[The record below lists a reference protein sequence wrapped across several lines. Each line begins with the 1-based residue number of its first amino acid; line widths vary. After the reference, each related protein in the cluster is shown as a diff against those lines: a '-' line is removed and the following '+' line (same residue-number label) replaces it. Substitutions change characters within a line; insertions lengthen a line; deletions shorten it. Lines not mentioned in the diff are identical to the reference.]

1 MLHWPVFWFFLQSST
16 ANHVYVCRPG
26 SSHTQ
31 MHAFSPCPLSNGYI
45 CSTFATIYP
54 NLAYFFLLVMP
65 INCIDMSPERESMP
79 YCYFKKVAF
88 NHVKNVAHVA
98 KYKF

>member
-1 MLHWPVFWFFLQSST
+1 MLHRPVST
-16 ANHVYVCRPG
+16 ANHLYVCRPG
-26 SSHTQ
+26 GSHTQ
-31 MHAFSPCPLSNGYI
+31 MHAFFPPCPLSNGYI

-54 NLAYFFLLVMP
+54 NLPYYFLLVMP
-65 INCIDMSPERESMP
+65 INCIDMTPDVLLS
-79 YCYFKKVAF
+79 YFFFKKVAF